1 MPDSL
6 EQLAA
11 INARLAEHI
20 PLLTAGPNDCSTI
33 AASFEEVTRL
43 LAQARALTASAHF
56 DREKAREV
64 LAEYR
69 QRLIALRNALGRLE
83 PLLTERRAQLRKEL
97 DHIRNT
103 SAWASSVREQ
113 AEAKVSTR

>member
-6 EQLAA
+6 EQLAM

-20 PLLTAGPNDCSTI
+20 PLLTAGPDCSTI

-113 AEAKVSTR
+113 AEAKLATR